1 MQFSQNQTLV
11 FTLRNSQSEV
21 ILDSEVDSKIGA
33 DDGVPQILHFIEV
46 YTLVNEEFWVNRFK
60 VHT

>member
-11 FTLRNSQSEV
+11 FTLRNSQSDV

-33 DDGVPQILHFIEV
+33 DDGVPQTLHFIEV
-46 YTLVNEEFWVNRFK
+46 YTLVNEEFWVN
-60 VHT
+60 